1 MILAQFAEAE
11 IDAVLASTRQYSSSG
26 SIDDDHL
33 PPTLHLSQGNV
44 YPDYTPTPINDKPV
58 FSGTA
63 LINPHFRNIAT
74 LASGIGVAMTQPPP
88 QIVAPQST
96 YIPQMVDIHS
106 YFIHSTHK
114 CLCRNRQPL
123 PRGVVSGRT
132 AHSAFVVSTSIPCAN
147 SMGPAPSQ
155 TAHSLI
161 PLRRVSELHADW
173 RNEL

>member
-74 LASGIGVAMTQPPP
+74 LASGIGVAMTQPPS
-88 QIVAPQST
+88 QLVAPQPT
-96 YIPQMVDIHS
+96 YIPQMVDMHS
-106 YFIHSTHK
+106 YFIHSIHE
-114 CLCRNRQPL
+114 
-123 PRGVVSGRT
+123 GVFAGIDS
-132 AHSAFVVSTSIPCAN
+132 
-147 SMGPAPSQ
+147 PSREMSFL
-155 TAHSLI
+155 A
-161 PLRRVSELHADW
+161 ELHIRRSLSLQASHVQI
-173 RNEL
+173 RRSLHQTKLPIHPFHCTE